1 MTPHERDEGFD
12 YEGQR
17 EYNCRFGDP
26 VVDSDREQDNARL
39 DRTADQGCSAKS
51 LVEAERGEA

>member
-1 MTPHERDEGFD
+1 MNQHHMTPHERDEGFD

-26 VVDSDREQDNARL
+26 VVDSDREQDNKDFAGPRNEVRQE
-39 DRTADQGCSAKS
+39 DS
-51 LVEAERGEA
+51 L